1 MVSIEPLNLL
11 NCLLRNQ
18 SFLCFLGTSNL
29 DDLMNS
35 LNCIMNVPVSFKRIG
50 LFPYPPL
57 TPIRKLYL

>member
-11 NCLLRNQ
+11 NCLLRNK

-35 LNCIMNVPVSFKRIG
+35 LNCIMNVPVS
-50 LFPYPPL
+50 
-57 TPIRKLYL
+57 